1 MDPVALAARGESVW
15 HRLGLG
21 ALGIRWVEA
30 EDGAVA
36 WRAGPSSPVFLG
48 ALSLWAGVPAARLT
62 GAAEERAGELAVR
75 AAGGAEARGPCG
87 CVLQAHEPW
96 RLRPPGP
103 VDADPGPPGLT
114 VAPCREPA
122 EVEQFERA
130 SVEGFTGAATT
141 WKPGTVHPPAA
152 SLRVPGLTLLLAR
165 LDGQP
170 VGTAIAAT
178 DGEVLN
184 IGGVAVVAA
193 ARRQGVGTRLTA
205 DCLATAPDLPAV
217 LSSSEE
223 GHALYRGLGFSDVG
237 PSSLWWR
244 PAARAG

>member
-1 MDPVALAARGESVW
+1 
-15 HRLGLG
+15 
-21 ALGIRWVEA
+21 
-30 EDGAVA
+30 
-36 WRAGPSSPVFLG
+36 
-48 ALSLWAGVPAARLT
+48 
-62 GAAEERAGELAVR
+62 
-75 AAGGAEARGPCG
+75 
-87 CVLQAHEPW
+87 
-96 RLRPPGP
+96 
-103 VDADPGPPGLT
+103 
-114 VAPCREPA
+114 
-122 EVEQFERA
+122 
-130 SVEGFTGAATT
+130 
-141 WKPGTVHPPAA
+141 
-152 SLRVPGLTLLLAR
+152 
-165 LDGQP
+165 